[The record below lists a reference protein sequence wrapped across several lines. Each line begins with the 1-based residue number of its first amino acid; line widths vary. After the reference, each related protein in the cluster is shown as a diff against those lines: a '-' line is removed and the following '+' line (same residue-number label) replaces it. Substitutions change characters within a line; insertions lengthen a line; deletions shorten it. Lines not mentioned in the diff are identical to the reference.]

1 VGGRQ
6 PPLCPHFGGGTP
18 VSQRY
23 PSPSKVPPRRSGA
36 ILATWDEPTRRK
48 TGALDR
54 FGGLGRTAEPKDAS
68 VSQEPNYGDL
78 PGGRATCSPCRLSAR
93 TQTRHRVRAAR
104 IADCGAAPAHR
115 RSFVAVRRSLWHSV
129 QWVPIPAPITEHRYR
144 VCDICHVKAATVFTT
159 GPSGASLHSWLQ

>member
-18 VSQRY
+18 VSRRY

-36 ILATWDEPTRRK
+36 ILATWDDPTRRK
-48 TGALDR
+48 TGALGR

-78 PGGRATCSPCRLSAR
+78 PGGGRRARRVAFPPVLKRATGLG
-93 TQTRHRVRAAR
+93 AAR
-104 IADCGAAPAHR
+104 VAHCGPPLLFEDL
-115 RSFVAVRRSLWHSV
+115 S
-129 QWVPIPAPITEHRYR
+129 
-144 VCDICHVKAATVFTT
+144 
-159 GPSGASLHSWLQ
+159 